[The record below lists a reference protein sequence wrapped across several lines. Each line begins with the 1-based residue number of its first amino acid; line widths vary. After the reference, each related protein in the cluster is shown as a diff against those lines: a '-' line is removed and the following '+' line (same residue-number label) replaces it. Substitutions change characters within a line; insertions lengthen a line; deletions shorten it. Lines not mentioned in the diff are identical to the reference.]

1 MLPDKGGNLDG
12 EQEVG
17 GILDQLA
24 LLLVGL
30 ACWLRMHHA
39 GWEYVGVETDIKFG
53 ILGRKIKFRDNSL
66 IV

>member
-39 GWEYVGVETDIKFG
+39 G
-53 ILGRKIKFRDNSL
+53 
-66 IV
+66 